1 MAPQRSPASDGG
13 TGTERQLWPSCYE
26 KSPETHTQECWN
38 LWLRLGPCCQ
48 TWGWGQAQEEGI
60 DHTWVSE
67 VQHEALWNF
76 YPLPA

>member
-60 DHTWVSE
+60 LYRVLLTSYSNPGSSVQVSD
-67 VQHEALWNF
+67 
-76 YPLPA
+76 